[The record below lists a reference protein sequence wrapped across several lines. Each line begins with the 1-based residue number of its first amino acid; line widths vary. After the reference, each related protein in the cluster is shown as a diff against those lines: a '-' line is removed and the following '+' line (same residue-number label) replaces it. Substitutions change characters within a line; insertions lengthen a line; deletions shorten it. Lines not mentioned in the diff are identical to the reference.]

1 MPRVGGRADNGGM
14 RVLLKTILDCTPDAA
29 WRALRD
35 PAVFRAVSA
44 PFTTFTAEPGGF
56 PALWSEGEYR
66 VRVKAFGLIPLGEQD
81 IRLSFHERPDFL
93 DAGDVRIV
101 RDDGGGASG
110 ALAAVTHWRHSMAVA
125 PLGTRTLYRDQLE
138 ISAGPLT
145 LPLWLFYWAFWQ
157 WRAVQLRRLAPS
169 WRSDETAA

>member
-1 MPRVGGRADNGGM
+1 M
-14 RVLLKTILDCTPDAA
+14 RVLLKLVLDCPPDAA
-29 WRALRD
+29 WHALRD

-44 PFTTFTAEPGGF
+44 PFTTFTADPGGF
-56 PALWSEGEYR
+56 PTEWSEGEHR
-66 VRVKAFGLIPLGEQD
+66 VRAKAFGLFPIGEQS
-81 IRLSFHERPDFL
+81 IRLTFQERSDFL

-101 RDDGGGASG
+101 RDDGEGLSG
-110 ALAAVTHWRHSMAVA
+110 MLSLVTHWRHSMAVA